1 MAKAIKCYVCRH
13 PKRGEIDAALKAG
26 ESQRAIVRRLCPD
39 LKPHSVQR
47 HFAMDHHLQEPG
59 ADWTPAQTIKTRATI
74 KTKRTK
80 DTRTTRI
87 TGDAVKVH
95 WELPR
100 DLVKRLKHTAIDR
113 EISTI
118 ELVRAI
124 LDGGVK

>member
-1 MAKAIKCYVCRH
+1 MAKVVKCYVCRH
-13 PKRGEIDAALKAG
+13 PKRREIDEALKAG

-39 LKPHSVQR
+39 LKPHSIQR

-80 DTRTTRI
+80 HTGATKI
-87 TGDAVKVH
+87 TAKVVKVH

-100 DLVKRLKHTAIDR
+100 ELVKRLKHKAIDG

-118 ELVRAI
+118 ELVRQI
-124 LDGGVK
+124 LDSGA